1 METIEEFK
9 QMEAQLQQLSD
20 EYAAGKDTGM
30 TDAEYDHMFATAK
43 AFAEKNNIT
52 ISPESILAKVGDD
65 RVSGFAKI
73 THKTPMLSIEDV
85 FEHDSEDVQERYSE
99 VVDWYKKV
107 CDTLGYPMTDV
118 TIESKIDGCAAA
130 VVYDNGKLKYVA
142 TRGNGTVGDDITANV
157 SGIDGIPVSLHGGR
171 TDRVEIRGEI
181 VMYNSDF
188 EELNAAREAAGLKTF
203 ANPRNTV
210 AGTIKSKDPAEI
222 EDRKLHFIP
231 HTLTDDSFNISTAS
245 LWLGS
250 ERARYT
256 PVCAANR
263 LDLDAESHGMVYITR
278 PEELADAIHAAR
290 TYLTT
295 TPYNTDGL
303 VVKIA
308 NYNDCDKLGCTS
320 RAPRWACAL
329 KFLPEQKTAELLG
342 IDFQVGRTGVI
353 TPVARMT
360 PTYVSGSTV
369 SNATLHNQDQINR
382 LGVNIGDTV
391 VIEKSG
397 EIIPAV
403 VRVEKKGPNE
413 GALDIMAH
421 LDGKCPECG
430 APLAKDGVAI
440 RCTGDDCPGVVR
452 ASINYFFSKNGL
464 NILGLGEQFVK
475 ALMEQHGVT
484 TPADVFCLTEDML
497 AATKTDDGNG
507 VSKALGASAAHKIK
521 IQLNVAMKEP
531 LWKWLTACGIPLIG
545 KVTAKKLT
553 RKYNTFRGMMT
564 GSIDDFEKIVGP
576 AAALSLA
583 SCLSGAVEMLDIIGA
598 LDQVKSDNWF
608 NPEAEQPTEASCA
621 PMLGMSICV
630 TGKLSRER
638 DFFQETIEKC
648 GGKFQTSVNGKTTY
662 LLAGEGGGGKRKK
675 AESLGV
681 EIIDEARFWEL
692 TRG

>member
-1 METIEEFK
+1 MQTIEEFK
-9 QMEAQLQQLSD
+9 QAVAKLQRLSD
-20 EYAAGKDTGM
+20 DYAVGKETGA
-30 TDAEYDHMFATAK
+30 TDAEYDALFAEAK
-43 AFAEKNNIT
+43 AFADTHGIA
-52 ISPESILAKVGDD
+52 ISPDSILAKVGDD

-85 FEHDSEDVQERYSE
+85 FEHDSEDIQERYSE

-107 CDTLGYPMTDV
+107 CDTLGKPDGCR
-118 TIESKIDGCAAA
+118 IRLEAKIDGCAAA
-130 VVYDNGKLKYVA
+130 VMYENGNLKYVA

-157 SGIDGIPVSLHGGR
+157 SGVVGIPSHVDHPSF
-171 TDRVEIRGEI
+171 EIRGEI
-181 VMYNSDF
+181 VMYNADF
-188 EELNAAREAAGLKTF
+188 AELNAAREEAGLKTF

-210 AGTIKSKDPAEI
+210 AGTIKSKEPAEI
-222 EDRKLHFIP
+222 ADRKMYFIP
-231 HTLTDDSFNISTAS
+231 HTDVDTVSSGDPALLGYVDVLHAASIMGAPTVPTVVYFSEDVRPEDLADVIHKNRKELTD
-245 LWLGS
+245 
-250 ERARYT
+250 
-256 PVCAANR
+256 
-263 LDLDAESHGMVYITR
+263 
-278 PEELADAIHAAR
+278 
-290 TYLTT
+290 

-303 VVKIA
+303 VIKL
-308 NYNDCDKLGCTS
+308 YHHSERYKLGCTS

-403 VRVEKKGPNE
+403 VRVDKKGPNE
-413 GALDIMAH
+413 GALDIMAY

-430 APLAKDGVAI
+430 TPLVKDGVAI
-440 RCTGDDCPGVVR
+440 RCTDIDCPGVTR
-452 ASINYFFSKNGL
+452 ASLCYFFSKNGL
-464 NILGLGEQFVK
+464 NILGLGEQFIR
-475 ALMEQHGVT
+475 ALMEQRNIVSPT
-484 TPADVFCLTEDML
+484 SVFTMTEDML
-497 AATKTDDGNG
+497 AEVKTDDGNG
-507 VSKALGASAAHKIK
+507 VSKALGKSAAHKIR

-531 LWKWLTACGIPLIG
+531 LWKWIAAFGVPLVG

-553 RKYNTFRGMMT
+553 RKYNTFKDLCSGT
-564 GSIDDFEKIVGP
+564 VEDFAPIIGP
-576 AAALSLA
+576 AAAASLA
-583 SCLSGAVEMLDIIGA
+583 KACPHLEEEIRFLDAA
-598 LDQVKSDNWF
+598 LTQIKSDNWF
-608 NPEAEQPTEASCA
+608 NPEAEQPTEAAGA